1 MSEEGGKGDSVKI
14 DRVRF
19 AEVKASEATT
29 WTCVEVFDGQ
39 GLTALAEITCGANT
53 AKAVRLTSELAATL
67 NGREIAAESEVE
79 GLLGLAV
86 PDMQANMALATAV
99 SALRTAVSDLK
110 AQQAGITLTEEL
122 GGTPQESILLYAN
135 INRHLLTRDR
145 SPASFGRAAELAVS
159 RGFGIVKCAPFDG
172 VAPPCARE
180 EILDVAQLGIER
192 VAAVRSAVGKDIT
205 VLVDCHSRFE
215 PHTAPLVAEQLA
227 LSNIG
232 WFEEPVEPTKDAEG
246 LAQIAREVS
255 MITAGG
261 ESGYGRDFFREVV
274 AIGALNVVMPDV
286 KYCGGLAEAR
296 ESGIAA
302 MEAGG
307 DVSLHS
313 PSGPVSLIGGGHAT
327 AAMPGAIHL
336 EHAVYEA
343 DWRAELV
350 LPHERVED
358 GRLWLPDGAGLG
370 AKLNDAIVER
380 YGRYWDGN

>member
-1 MSEEGGKGDSVKI
+1 MSERLKI
-14 DRVRF
+14 NRVRF

-29 WTCVEVFDGQ
+29 WTFVEVYDGE
-39 GLTALAEITCGANT
+39 GTVATAEITCGGNT
-53 AKAVRLTSELAATL
+53 AEAVRLTAELVGRL
-67 NGREIAAESEVE
+67 RGREIADEGDVE
-79 GLLGLAV
+79 GMLGLAV
-86 PDMQANMALATAV
+86 SDMQANMALATAV
-99 SALRTAVSDLK
+99 SGLRTAVSDLR
-110 AQQAGITLTEEL
+110 AQRRGITLTEEL
-122 GGTPQESILLYAN
+122 GGTPQESVLLYAN

-172 VAPPCARE
+172 VGPPSTRE
-180 EILDVAQLGIER
+180 AILDVAGLGIER
-192 VAAVRSAVGKDIT
+192 VAAVRAAVGDDVT

-215 PHTAPLVAEQLA
+215 RHTAPLVAEQLA
-227 LSNIG
+227 KSNIG

-246 LAQIAREVS
+246 LAEITREVS

-261 ESGYGRDFFREVV
+261 ESGYGREFFRSVV
-274 AIGALNVVMPDV
+274 EMGALNVVMPDV

-296 ESGIAA
+296 AAGIAA
-302 MEAGG
+302 MDAGG

-350 LPHERVED
+350 LPHERVEG
-358 GRLWLPDGAGLG
+358 GRLWMPEGAGLG
-370 AKLNDAIVER
+370 AVLNEAVVER
-380 YGRYWDGN
+380 YGRYWEV

>member
-1 MSEEGGKGDSVKI
+1 MSERLKI

-29 WTCVEVFDGQ
+29 WTFVEVYDGE
-39 GLTALAEITCGANT
+39 GTVAVAEITCGGNT
-53 AKAVRLTSELAATL
+53 AEAVRLTSELVGRL
-67 NGREIAAESEVE
+67 RGREIADEGDVE
-79 GLLGLAV
+79 GMLGLAV
-86 PDMQANMALATAV
+86 SDMQANMALATAV
-99 SALRTAVSDLK
+99 SGLRTAVSDLR
-110 AQQAGITLTEEL
+110 AQRRGITLTEEL
-122 GGTPQESILLYAN
+122 GGTPLESVLLYAN

-172 VAPPCARE
+172 VGPPSTRE
-180 EILDVAQLGIER
+180 AILDVAGLGIAR
-192 VAAVRSAVGKDIT
+192 VAAVRAAVGDDVT

-215 PHTAPLVAEQLA
+215 RHTAPLVAEQLA

-232 WFEEPVEPTKDAEG
+232 WFEEPVEPTKDSEG
-246 LAQIAREVS
+246 LAEIAREVS

-261 ESGYGRDFFREVV
+261 ESGYGREFFRSIVEC
-274 AIGALNVVMPDV
+274 GALNVVMPDV

-296 ESGIAA
+296 AAGIAA
-302 MEAGG
+302 MDAGG

-350 LPHERVED
+350 LPHERVEG
-358 GRLWLPDGAGLG
+358 GRLWMPDGAGLG
-370 AKLNDAIVER
+370 AALNEAVVER
-380 YGRYWDGN
+380 YGRFWEV

>member
-1 MSEEGGKGDSVKI
+1 MSERLKVN
-14 DRVRF
+14 RVRF

-29 WTCVEVFDGQ
+29 WTFVEVYDGE
-39 GLTALAEITCGANT
+39 GTVAVAEITCGGNT
-53 AKAVRLTSELAATL
+53 AEAVRLTSEIAGRLK
-67 NGREIAAESEVE
+67 GREIADEGDVE
-79 GLLGLAV
+79 GMLGLAV
-86 PDMQANMALATAV
+86 SDMQANMALATAV
-99 SALRTAVSDLK
+99 SGLRTAVSDLR
-110 AQQAGITLTEEL
+110 AQRRGITLTEEL
-122 GGTPQESILLYAN
+122 GGTPRESVLLYAN

-172 VAPPCARE
+172 VGPPSTRG
-180 EILDVAQLGIER
+180 EILDVARVGIER
-192 VAAVRSAVGKDIT
+192 VAAVRAAVGDDVT

-215 PHTAPLVAEQLA
+215 RHTAPLVAEQLA

-246 LAQIAREVS
+246 LAEITREVS

-261 ESGYGRDFFREVV
+261 ESGYGREFFRSVV
-274 AIGALNVVMPDV
+274 ECGALNVVMPDV

-296 ESGIAA
+296 AAGIAA
-302 MEAGG
+302 MDAGG

-350 LPHERVED
+350 LPHERVEG
-358 GRLWLPDGAGLG
+358 GRLWMPDGAGLG
-370 AKLNDAIVER
+370 AVLNEAVVER
-380 YGRYWDGN
+380 YGRYWEV

>member
-1 MSEEGGKGDSVKI
+1 MSERLKI
-14 DRVRF
+14 NRVRF

-29 WTCVEVFDGQ
+29 WTFVEVYDGE
-39 GLTALAEITCGANT
+39 GTVATAEITCGGNT
-53 AKAVRLTSELAATL
+53 AEAVRLTSELVGRL
-67 NGREIAAESEVE
+67 RGREIADEGDVE
-79 GLLGLAV
+79 GMLGLAV
-86 PDMQANMALATAV
+86 SDMQANMALATAV
-99 SALRTAVSDLK
+99 SGLRTAVSDLR
-110 AQQAGITLTEEL
+110 AQRRGITLTEEL
-122 GGTPQESILLYAN
+122 GGTPRESVLLYAN

-172 VAPPCARE
+172 VGPPSTRE
-180 EILDVAQLGIER
+180 AILDVAGLGIER
-192 VAAVRSAVGKDIT
+192 VAAVRAAVGDDVT

-215 PHTAPLVAEQLA
+215 RHTAPLVAEQLA
-227 LSNIG
+227 KSNIG

-246 LAQIAREVS
+246 LAEIAREVS

-261 ESGYGRDFFREVV
+261 ESGYGRDFFRSIVEC
-274 AIGALNVVMPDV
+274 GALNVIMPDV

-296 ESGIAA
+296 AAGIAA
-302 MEAGG
+302 MDAGG

-327 AAMPGAIHL
+327 AAIPGAIHL

-350 LPHERVED
+350 LPHERVEG
-358 GRLWLPDGAGLG
+358 GRLWMPEGAGLG
-370 AKLNDAIVER
+370 AVLNEAVVER
-380 YGRYWDGN
+380 YGRFWEI

>member
-1 MSEEGGKGDSVKI
+1 MSERLKI
-14 DRVRF
+14 NRVRF

-29 WTCVEVFDGQ
+29 WTFVEVYDGE
-39 GLTALAEITCGANT
+39 GTVATAEITCGENT
-53 AKAVRLTSELAATL
+53 AEAVRLTAELAGRL
-67 NGREIAAESEVE
+67 KGREIADEGDVE
-79 GLLGLAV
+79 GMLGLAV
-86 PDMQANMALATAV
+86 SDMQANMALATAV
-99 SALRTAVSDLK
+99 SGLRTAVSDLQ
-110 AQQAGITLTEEL
+110 AQRRGITLTEEL
-122 GGTPQESILLYAN
+122 GGTPQESVLLYAN

-172 VAPPCARE
+172 VGPPSTRG
-180 EILDVAQLGIER
+180 EILDVARVGIER
-192 VAAVRSAVGKDIT
+192 VAAVRAAVGDDVT

-215 PHTAPLVAEQLA
+215 RHTAPLVAERLA
-227 LSNIG
+227 KSNIG

-246 LAQIAREVS
+246 LAEITREVS

-261 ESGYGRDFFREVV
+261 ESGYGREFFR
-274 AIGALNVVMPDV
+274 AIVECGALNVVMPDV
-286 KYCGGLAEAR
+286 KYCGGLAEACAAGR
-296 ESGIAA
+296 AA
-302 MEAGG
+302 MDAGG

-350 LPHERVED
+350 LPHERVEG
-358 GRLWLPDGAGLG
+358 GRLWMPDDAGLG
-370 AKLNDAIVER
+370 AVLNEAVVER
-380 YGRYWDGN
+380 YGRFWEI

>member
-1 MSEEGGKGDSVKI
+1 MSERLKI
-14 DRVRF
+14 NRVRF

-29 WTCVEVFDGQ
+29 WTFVEVYDGE
-39 GLTALAEITCGANT
+39 GTVATAEITRGGNT
-53 AKAVRLTSELAATL
+53 AEAVRLTAELVGRL
-67 NGREIAAESEVE
+67 RGREIADEGDVE
-79 GLLGLAV
+79 GMLGLAV
-86 PDMQANMALATAV
+86 SDMQANMALATAV
-99 SALRTAVSDLK
+99 SGLRTAVSDLQ
-110 AQQAGITLTEEL
+110 AQRRGITLTEEL
-122 GGTPQESILLYAN
+122 GGTPQESVLLYAN

-172 VAPPCARE
+172 VGPPSTRG
-180 EILDVAQLGIER
+180 EILDVARVGIER
-192 VAAVRSAVGKDIT
+192 VAAVRAAVGDVVT

-215 PHTAPLVAEQLA
+215 RHTAPLVAEQLA
-227 LSNIG
+227 KSNIG
-232 WFEEPVEPTKDAEG
+232 WFEEPVEPTEDAEG
-246 LAQIAREVS
+246 LAEIAREVS

-261 ESGYGRDFFREVV
+261 ESGYGREFFGSIVEC
-274 AIGALNVVMPDV
+274 GALNVVMPDV

-296 ESGIAA
+296 AAGIVA
-302 MEAGG
+302 MDAGG

-350 LPHERVED
+350 LPHERVEG
-358 GRLWLPDGAGLG
+358 GRLWMPDGAGLG
-370 AKLNDAIVER
+370 AALNEAVVER
-380 YGRYWDGN
+380 YGRYWEV

>member
-1 MSEEGGKGDSVKI
+1 MSERLKI
-14 DRVRF
+14 NRVRF

-29 WTCVEVFDGQ
+29 WTFVEVYDGE
-39 GLTALAEITCGANT
+39 GTVATAEITCGGNT
-53 AKAVRLTSELAATL
+53 AEAVRLTSELVGRL
-67 NGREIAAESEVE
+67 RGREIADEGDVE
-79 GLLGLAV
+79 GMLGLAV
-86 PDMQANMALATAV
+86 SDMQANMALATAV
-99 SALRTAVSDLK
+99 SGLRTAVSDLR
-110 AQQAGITLTEEL
+110 AQRRGITLTEEL
-122 GGTPQESILLYAN
+122 GGTPQESVLLYAN
-135 INRHLLTRDR
+135 VNRHLLTRDR

-172 VAPPCARE
+172 VGPPSTRG
-180 EILDVAQLGIER
+180 EILDVARVGIER
-192 VAAVRSAVGKDIT
+192 VAAVRAAVGDDVT

-215 PHTAPLVAEQLA
+215 RHTAPLVAEQLA
-227 LSNIG
+227 KSNIR

-246 LAQIAREVS
+246 LAEITREVS

-261 ESGYGRDFFREVV
+261 ESGYGREFFGSVV
-274 AIGALNVVMPDV
+274 EMGALNVVMPDV

-296 ESGIAA
+296 AAGIAA
-302 MEAGG
+302 MDAGG

-350 LPHERVED
+350 LPHERVEG
-358 GRLWLPDGAGLG
+358 GRLWMPDGAGLG
-370 AKLNDAIVER
+370 VALNEAVVER
-380 YGRYWDGN
+380 YGRYWEV